1 MDRSKLALTGEGKVS
16 SPLKQGGSIMLHR
29 TPKWARF
36 TLSITL
42 VLLVLSFGITA
53 AHETLLWPTEGW
65 QTSTPEEQGM
75 DSSKLTK
82 MWEALQEPRSDITGT
97 LLIHSLLVIRHGQVV
112 MDASVYPFNS
122 TKPHEA
128 FSLTKSVVSALVGI
142 AIDKGYIKNLDQSIW
157 DFFPKDKT
165 AAMDDRK
172 AAITLRHL
180 MNHTSGLG
188 IKDPELA
195 LLSVSGETV
204 VQHLLDSPMLAAPG
218 EAYAYLD
225 GNAHLVSAL
234 LQQATELTALEF
246 ARNNLFKPLGITN
259 VDWAVD
265 AEGVN
270 FGGAGLAI
278 SAQDIARI
286 GYLYLHDGLW
296 NGQQIVSSEW
306 VKQSTNDQ
314 LEPLQPHFWE
324 GYSNFWY
331 NGPYG
336 YWFNEPEGK
345 NATHRGYAAIGYAGQ
360 ILYVMPDLD
369 VIVVTTGDI
378 AYSMVFANGLID
390 YVIPSIQSETAL
402 PANPTGNALLQKA
415 IKASQNPSSAQLAEP
430 PSIASTISN
439 KTYNLPDNKLGW
451 TTVSLDFNS
460 KEEATFHFELN
471 GAKYALPVGLDGVF
485 RVSDQSVMLRDKV
498 IWSHTACPWLIKGK
512 WVESGGKPNFQ
523 IELWDYYGQD
533 GFIVSFNFDKTG
545 INAQSILWPEE
556 TFSIQP
562 S

>member
-1 MDRSKLALTGEGKVS
+1 
-16 SPLKQGGSIMLHR
+16 MLNR

-36 TLSITL
+36 TLTITL
-42 VLLVLSFGITA
+42 VLLALSFGMTVA
-53 AHETLLWPTEGW
+53 QATLPWPTDGW
-65 QTSTPEEQGM
+65 QISTPEEQGM
-75 DSSKLTK
+75 DSTKLAK
-82 MWEALQEPRSDITGT
+82 MWEFLQQPNPDVKGS

-122 TKPHEA
+122 AKRHEA
-128 FSLTKSVVSALVGI
+128 FSLTKSVLSALVGI
-142 AIDKGYIKNLDQSIW
+142 AIDQGYIKSLDQSIW

-165 AAMDDRK
+165 TAMDDRK

-188 IKDPELA
+188 INDPELA
-195 LLSVSGETV
+195 PLFFKGETV
-204 VQHLLDSPMLAAPG
+204 VQHLLDSPMLVAPG

-234 LQQATELTALEF
+234 LQKATKLSALEF
-246 ARNNLFKPLGITN
+246 ARKNLFKPLGITD

-265 AEGVN
+265 SEGVN

-296 NGQQIVSSEW
+296 NGQQIVSSAW
-306 VKQSTNDQ
+306 VKQSTKDQ

-324 GYSNFWY
+324 SYSNFWY

-390 YVIPSIQSETAL
+390 YVIPSIQSESAL
-402 PANPTGNALLQKA
+402 PANPTGNARLQEVIQA
-415 IKASQNPSSAQLAEP
+415 TNNPLIVQSAELS
-430 PSIASTISN
+430 SIASAISN

-451 TTVSLDFNS
+451 TTVSLDFNR
-460 KEEATFHFELN
+460 KDEATLQFELN

-498 IWSHTACPWLIKGK
+498 IWSHTACPWLIKGN
-512 WVESGGKPNFQ
+512 WVESDAKPIFQ
-523 IELWDYYGQD
+523 MELWDYYGQD
-533 GFIVSFNFDKTG
+533 SFIVAFNFDKPS
-545 INAQSILWPEE
+545 IDAQSILWPEE
-556 TFSIQP
+556 TISIQP

>member
-1 MDRSKLALTGEGKVS
+1 
-16 SPLKQGGSIMLHR
+16 MLHR

-36 TLSITL
+36 TLTLTL
-42 VLLVLSFGITA
+42 VLLALSFGMTVA
-53 AHETLLWPTEGW
+53 QATLPWPTDGW
-65 QTSTPEEQGM
+65 QISTPEEQGM
-75 DSSKLTK
+75 DSTKLAK
-82 MWEALQEPRSDITGT
+82 MWEFLQQPNPDVKGS

-122 TKPHEA
+122 AKPHEA
-128 FSLTKSVVSALVGI
+128 FSLTKSVLSALVGI
-142 AIDKGYIKNLDQSIW
+142 AIDQGYIKSLDQSIW

-165 AAMDDRK
+165 VAMDDRK

-180 MNHTSGLG
+180 MNHTSGIG
-188 IKDPELA
+188 INDPELA
-195 LLSVSGETV
+195 PLVFKGETV

-234 LQQATELTALEF
+234 LQQATKLSALEF
-246 ARNNLFKPLGITN
+246 ARKNLFKPLGITD

-265 AEGVN
+265 TEGVN

-296 NGQQIVSSEW
+296 NGQQIVSSAW
-306 VKQSTNDQ
+306 VKQSTKDQ

-345 NATHRGYAAIGYAGQ
+345 NATHRGFAAIGYAGQ

-390 YVIPSIQSETAL
+390 YLIPSIQSESAL
-402 PANPTGNALLQKA
+402 PANPTGNARLQEV
-415 IKASQNPSSAQLAEP
+415 IQASKNPLIVQSAELP
-430 PSIASTISN
+430 LIASAISN

-451 TTVSLDFNS
+451 TTVSLDFNR
-460 KEEATFHFELN
+460 KDEVTLHFELN
-471 GAKYALPVGLDGVF
+471 GAKYALPVGPDGVF
-485 RVSDQSVMLRDKV
+485 RVSDQAVMLRDKV
-498 IWSHTACPWLIKGK
+498 IWSHTACPWLIKGN
-512 WVESGGKPNFQ
+512 WVESDAKPIFQ
-523 IELWDYYGQD
+523 MELWDYYGQD